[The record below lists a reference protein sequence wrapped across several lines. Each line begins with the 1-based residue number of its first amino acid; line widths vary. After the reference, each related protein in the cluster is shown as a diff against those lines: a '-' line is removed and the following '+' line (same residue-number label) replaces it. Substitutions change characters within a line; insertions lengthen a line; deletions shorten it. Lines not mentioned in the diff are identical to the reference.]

1 MTPRQINHR
10 RGAHRRPV
18 RRSLSRGVVVLTVG
32 ASVLGVAGTAQAYYR
47 TTGTGTHTVSVG
59 SVLALSGTASTTT
72 ALYPG
77 GAADLKL
84 TVTNPYSQNIT
95 VTAITL
101 SSVSATGCTTPDVTL
116 SSAAINLLLPYTLAP
131 GPHSGTANNGLLM
144 GSNSSS
150 DCQGKTLNLSLTI
163 SGTL

>member
-1 MTPRQINHR
+1 MTLRQIHH
-10 RGAHRRPV
+10 GKGTHRRPA

-32 ASVLGVAGTAQAYYR
+32 VSVLGIAGTAQAYYR
-47 TTGTGTHTVSVG
+47 TTGTGTGTVPVG
-59 SVLALSGTASTTT
+59 SVLSLSGTASTTT

-77 GAADLKL
+77 GTADLKL
-84 TVTNPYSQNIT
+84 TVMNPYSQNVT
-95 VTAITL
+95 VTGVTL
-101 SSVSATGCTTPDVTL
+101 ASVSATGCTTPDVTL

-131 GPHSGTANNGLLM
+131 GPHSGTANNGLVM

-150 DCQGKTLNLSLTI
+150 DCQGKTLNLSFTI